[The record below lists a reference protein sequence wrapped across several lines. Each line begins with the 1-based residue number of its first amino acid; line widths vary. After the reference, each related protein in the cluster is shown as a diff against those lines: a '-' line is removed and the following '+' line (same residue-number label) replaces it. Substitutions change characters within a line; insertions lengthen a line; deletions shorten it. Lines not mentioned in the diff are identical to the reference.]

1 MFFLTKMGLVKTRSA
16 GPASGGQGDF
26 RTLPKSRPAGY
37 APPVGC
43 LGERKIALL
52 RYRTEG
58 AHFYK
63 CHISRKRGV
72 FDPPKRGPFQWE
84 NSEKWRFCVSRPFS
98 APRGPFF
105 TIFGTFCQNCVLAI
119 FMFHDRFLG
128 LYF

>member
-52 RYRTEG
+52 RYSTEG

-72 FDPPKRGPFQWE
+72 FDPPKRGRFQRE

-105 TIFGTFCQNCVLAI
+105 TIFGI
-119 FMFHDRFLG
+119 FVKTAFWPSFRSDELFYRP
-128 LYF
+128 